1 MIAKA
6 QKQVEKRKWLYSSFP
21 LDGSSELSLNLLAV
35 LQDTLYNHRKHSSMV
50 NAVKGSTKARSE
62 VSPTGSNRV
71 EDVTVWL
78 GWEGI
83 GIRIFIRGCP
93 EGRAATTCAGSEG
106 EGILTLRDARE
117 DVQFYLCR
125 KKIGESFTC

>member
-1 MIAKA
+1 VVVIAKA

-71 EDVTVWL
+71 EDVTV
-78 GWEGI
+78 
-83 GIRIFIRGCP
+83 
-93 EGRAATTCAGSEG
+93 
-106 EGILTLRDARE
+106 
-117 DVQFYLCR
+117 
-125 KKIGESFTC
+125 